1 MHGCMRA
8 NFTTTN
14 YPRRRLD
21 ETMTGRTFG
30 LALYRAAWSA
40 LGFVVTPVLARR
52 AARGKEDPARSNE
65 RFGNAEKPRPEG
77 TLIWIHGASVG
88 ECLAVLP
95 LVSRLL
101 AKPNRNVMITSG
113 TVTSAKLMAE
123 RLPARAFHQYVPLDA
138 PDAVAR
144 FLAHW
149 RPDLALFVESELWP
163 NLVLETR
170 ARNIPLALVNA
181 RLSERSFRGW
191 QRASASAATLLS
203 AFDVALAQDE
213 ATASRLTTLGVREAR
228 VVGSL
233 KADAPLLPANESALA
248 RFKQAMNGRPLFLA
262 ASTHPREDEQVLD
275 AATMARTARGDL
287 LTVIVPRHPE
297 RGAAIEALARSR
309 GLSAERRSTGA
320 LPTRA
325 TVVYIGDT
333 LGELGL
339 FYRAAPF
346 AFLGGSLVSHGGQNP
361 HEAAQ
366 LGVAVVTGPHTG
378 NFSESFRVILG
389 AQGEGCVH
397 TADELA
403 ALVLRLLKDPAHAA
417 LLGAAAKAASATLGG
432 ALERTHEA
440 VETLLASHARA

>member
-1 MHGCMRA
+1 
-8 NFTTTN
+8 
-14 YPRRRLD
+14 
-21 ETMTGRTFG
+21 MTGRTFG

-40 LGFVVTPVLARR
+40 LGFAVAPVLDRR
-52 AARGKEDPARSNE
+52 AARGKEDPARRNE
-65 RFGNAEKPRPEG
+65 RFGNAERARPPG

-101 AKPNRNVMITSG
+101 EKPDRNVMITSS

-123 RLPARAFHQYVPLDA
+123 RLPPRAFHQYVPLDA

-163 NLVLETR
+163 NLVLETQ
-170 ARNIPLALVNA
+170 ARNISMALINA

-191 QRASASAATLLS
+191 QHARNSAAALLS

-213 ATASRLTTLGVREAR
+213 ATAKRLTALGAR
-228 VVGSL
+228 NTSVAGSL
-233 KADAPLLPANESALA
+233 KADAPVLPVNEAALA
-248 RFKQAMNGRPLFLA
+248 AFKKAVNGRPLFLA

-275 AATMARTARGDL
+275 ATTMVRAARADT

-297 RGAAIEALARSR
+297 RGPAVEALSRAR

-320 LPTRA
+320 LPNRSTA
-325 TVVYIGDT
+325 VYIGDT

-346 AFLGGSLVSHGGQNP
+346 AFLGGSLIAHGGQNP

-366 LGVAVVTGPHTG
+366 LGVAILTGPHTE
-378 NFSESFRVILG
+378 NFTESFRAILT
-389 AQGEGCVH
+389 AQGEGCMH
-397 TADELA
+397 SADELA
-403 ALVLRLLKDPAHAA
+403 AFVLRLLKDPALAA
-417 LLGAAAKAASATLGG
+417 RLGAAAKTTAASLGG
-432 ALERTHEA
+432 ALERTQE
-440 VETLLASHARA
+440 VIENLLSHARA